1 MCVCVLCATVL
12 TQTLQFKVYQ
22 CLGGIAGI
30 LNNFNA
36 SLIVVYVENMIASDG
51 AILILWRMP
60 GHGYAGGGDIQYG
73 EILRL
78 AWHCKERD
86 RDRECKRKLV
96 KSFAQVKYLKK
107 FSKNFSR
114 SSFVAYFWA

>member
-1 MCVCVLCATVL
+1 MTLLL
-12 TQTLQFKVYQ
+12 TQTLQLKVYQ
-22 CLGGIAGI
+22 CLGRVAGI
-30 LNNFNA
+30 LNNFDA

-60 GHGYAGGGDIQYG
+60 GHGDAGGGHIQYG

-78 AWHCKERD
+78 AWHCKERE
-86 RDRECKRKLV
+86 RDRERKLV
-96 KSFAQVKYLKK
+96 KSFAKVKYLKE

>member
-1 MCVCVLCATVL
+1 MCTTVL
-12 TQTLQFKVYQ
+12 TQTLQLKVYQ
-22 CLGGIAGI
+22 CLGGVAGI
-30 LNNFNA
+30 LNNFDA

-60 GHGYAGGGDIQYG
+60 GHGDAGGGHIQYG

-86 RDRECKRKLV
+86 RE
-96 KSFAQVKYLKK
+96 
-107 FSKNFSR
+107 
-114 SSFVAYFWA
+114 

>member
-1 MCVCVLCATVL
+1 M
-12 TQTLQFKVYQ
+12 YQ
-22 CLGGIAGI
+22 CLGRVAGI
-30 LNNFNA
+30 LNNFDA

-60 GHGYAGGGDIQYG
+60 GHRDAGGGHIQYG

-78 AWHCKERD
+78 AWHCK
-86 RDRECKRKLV
+86 DRERKLV
-96 KSFAQVKYLKK
+96 KSFAKVKYLKE